1 MRCHVQF
8 NGDIFAPAWL
18 RLARCSAGLRILIS
32 AQWRIQQA
40 SQIAA
45 SSLRLEDMR
54 VLMKADQTLIVKT
67 YVVFISCNMCHY
79 ELCDSG
85 ELCGLFQLHVQ
96 LTRPCEAQWLFIWYY
111 LFQKWN
117 SDVLAFWMWIE
128 MASSIDMCTIIS
140 QLTWRLGPSHMNTCR
155 PQLSTVHWIM

>member
-96 LTRPCEAQWLFIWYY
+96 LTRPCEAQ
-111 LFQKWN
+111 
-117 SDVLAFWMWIE
+117 
-128 MASSIDMCTIIS
+128 
-140 QLTWRLGPSHMNTCR
+140 
-155 PQLSTVHWIM
+155 

>member
-18 RLARCSAGLRILIS
+18 QLARCSAGLRILIS

-67 YVVFISCNMCHY
+67 YWFLFPVKCVIMNCAIAASCVDYFSYMCNSLDPAKRSDY
-79 ELCDSG
+79 SYDTIYFKSG
-85 ELCGLFQLHVQ
+85 IRMF
-96 LTRPCEAQWLFIWYY
+96 
-111 LFQKWN
+111 
-117 SDVLAFWMWIE
+117 
-128 MASSIDMCTIIS
+128 
-140 QLTWRLGPSHMNTCR
+140 
-155 PQLSTVHWIM
+155 